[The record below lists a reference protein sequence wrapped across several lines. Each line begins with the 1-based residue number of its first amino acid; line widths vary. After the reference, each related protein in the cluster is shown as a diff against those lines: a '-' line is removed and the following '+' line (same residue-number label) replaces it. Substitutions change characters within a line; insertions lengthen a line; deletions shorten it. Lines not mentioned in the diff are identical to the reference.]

1 MKKYGSFLITDML
14 IKIVSLAVIA
24 TLITVI
30 LKKHCKELVPFFEL
44 AVLIAVLLLMADG
57 KLINNS
63 SFEKLFSL
71 YVRDNEMFSA
81 IFKAAAITVLT
92 RLASD
97 LCKENGNTLMGD
109 IVELG
114 GRIMLTVLALPFIE
128 KVTETALSFV

>member
-1 MKKYGSFLITDML
+1 MITDML
-14 IKIVSLAVIA
+14 IKIIGLAVIA
-24 TLITVI
+24 ALITVI

-44 AVLIAVLLLMADG
+44 AVLIAVVLLIADG
-57 KLINNS
+57 QLIKS
-63 SFEKLFSL
+63 GGLEKLFSL
-71 YVRDNEMFSA
+71 YARENEVFSA
-81 IFKAAAITVLT
+81 IFKAAAITVLS

-109 IVELG
+109 IVELA

>member
-1 MKKYGSFLITDML
+1 ML
-14 IKIVSLAVIA
+14 VKIISLAVIG

-30 LKKHCKELVPFFEL
+30 LKKHCSELVPFFEVAL
-44 AVLIAVLLLMADG
+44 LIGVLLVIADG
-57 KLINNS
+57 QLINKG

-71 YVRDNEMFSA
+71 YARDNEVFTT

-114 GRIMLTVLALPFIE
+114 GRIMLTLLALPFIE
-128 KVTETALSFV
+128 KVTQAALSFA

>member
-1 MKKYGSFLITDML
+1 ML
-14 IKIVSLAVIA
+14 IKIISLAVIG
-24 TLITVI
+24 TFIIVI
-30 LKKHCKELVPFFEL
+30 LKKYCNELVPFFEV
-44 AVLIAVLLLMADG
+44 AVLIAVLLVVADG
-57 KLINNS
+57 QLINKN
-63 SFEKLFSL
+63 SFEKLFSV
-71 YVRDNEMFSA
+71 YVRDIEMFSA

-128 KVTETALSFV
+128 KVTEAALSFV